1 MKENISIG
9 EHILQVLAEKNPE
22 TIEQLV
28 KLVRQKS
35 DFSEKQILKCILSL
49 QSEGKIKLEGASPA
63 AKSST
68 CSIIISKIYW
78 YLTTLIFT
86 GITVFLVLQVPENA
100 YPVVYVRYFF
110 GSFFVFLMPGY
121 ALIRALYPAKRLGSL
136 ERIGLSICMSIALV
150 CLDAFLLNFSPWKI
164 TVLSLILSLSLM
176 TAMTAVIAVLRE
188 GRMDLRNQ

>member
-1 MKENISIG
+1 MKENISID
-9 EHILQVLAEKNPE
+9 ELIMQVLAEKNLE

-28 KLVRQKS
+28 KLVQQKS

-49 QSEGKIKLEGASPA
+49 QSEGKIKLKGASPA
-63 AKSST
+63 VKSST
-68 CSIIISKIYW
+68 CPIIISKIYW

-100 YPVVYVRYFF
+100 YPFVYVRYFF

-121 ALIRALYPAKRLGSL
+121 ALIRALYPAKRLGSF

-164 TVLSLILSLSLM
+164 TVLSLLLSLAASVYAFA
-176 TAMTAVIAVLRE
+176 TIAFLRE
-188 GRMDLRNQ
+188 WQALAH